1 MTIKTL
7 TAEIAAIYAWADAL
21 ADMGQIELG
30 LAYLDRKA
38 DRLWELGRTIG
49 DLQYENRPIGGG
61 DSRRRSYGYT
71 DYPRG

>member
-1 MTIKTL
+1 MNIKTL

-21 ADMGQIELG
+21 ADMGQIEAG

-38 DRLWELGRTIG
+38 NTLAEISRSIG
-49 DLQYENRPIGGG
+49 DLQYENRSSAGN
-61 DSRRRSYGYT
+61 SRRSYGYT